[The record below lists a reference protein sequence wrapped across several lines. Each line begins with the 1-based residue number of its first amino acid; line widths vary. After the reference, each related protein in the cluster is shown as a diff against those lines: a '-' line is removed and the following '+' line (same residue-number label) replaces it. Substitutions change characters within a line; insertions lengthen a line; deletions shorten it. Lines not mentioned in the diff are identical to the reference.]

1 MENLFEV
8 QAELR
13 TDEGKGA
20 SRRLRHAGMV
30 QLLCMVV
37 VMRQYQSP

>member
-13 TDEGKGA
+13 TDEGKGFEPPPT
-20 SRRLRHAGMV
+20 SCRYGSSYYV
-30 QLLCMVV
+30 WW
-37 VMRQYQSP
+37 